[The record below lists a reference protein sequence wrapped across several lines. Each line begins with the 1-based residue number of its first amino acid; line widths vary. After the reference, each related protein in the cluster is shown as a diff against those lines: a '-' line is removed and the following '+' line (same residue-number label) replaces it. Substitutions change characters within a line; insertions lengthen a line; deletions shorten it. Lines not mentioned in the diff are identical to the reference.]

1 MSCSQKHP
9 YLVNHMITYVALV
22 ATGSQRIGGPSLPI
36 CFHVSQLPHPPC
48 PVAAA
53 GLSAAVSRPLAR
65 VPAPRL
71 IDRHHFSRSKQLF
84 VDSFQQGSASVTVHG
99 LIAIICHSFQ
109 VYSINYGQSQSCA

>member
-1 MSCSQKHP
+1 M
-9 YLVNHMITYVALV
+9 NHMITYVAL
-22 ATGSQRIGGPSLPI
+22 AAIGSQRFGGPSLPS
-36 CFHVSQLPHPPC
+36 CFHVSQLPHPPR

-84 VDSFQQGSASVTVHG
+84 VDSFQQGSVSDTVHG
-99 LIAIICHSFQ
+99 FIAIICHSFR
-109 VYSINYGQSQSCA
+109 SILSIMDNLSHLP